1 MPVTC
6 SLVLSRVDL
15 EESGVWRA
23 LVRCQ
28 WSRRM
33 GDHTIFSSALVWK
46 SLRIASDMLMV
57 GLGVGLDGV
66 CAGVC
71 C

>member
-1 MPVTC
+1 
-6 SLVLSRVDL
+6 
-15 EESGVWRA
+15 
-23 LVRCQ
+23 
-28 WSRRM
+28 M